1 MLGITR
7 EFFFNG
13 IRIGSFDS
21 LVGGVHTLS
30 GRGDQPAGGD
40 EKLIA
45 GLTAG
50 ALGGMLINPIDVAK
64 TRAQAKGGLTGHQHM
79 NAGGYFSSLKGLFD
93 EGLRGMFR
101 GVGTNTMR
109 GFLGP
114 GSQIVAYTLFKEKAG
129 SWGYDVAHFSTHV
142 CCSLASAGVSVA
154 CVNPADVLR
163 TRLFNQPFDTN
174 GKGLWYK
181 NGFHAGVK
189 VVTVEGPLA
198 LYKGAG
204 ANLLRLG
211 PHMVLVFVFLEQF
224 KKIAGATQ

>member
-21 LVGGVHTLS
+21 LVNGIHTVSGQEGPPNGG
-30 GRGDQPAGGD
+30 
-40 EKLIA
+40 EKLVA

-50 ALGGMLINPIDVAK
+50 ALGGMCINPIDVAK
-64 TRAQAKGGLTGHQHM
+64 TRAQAKGGLTGHQHS
-79 NAGGYFSSLKGLFD
+79 NAGGFISSLKGLKD

-129 SWGYDVAHFSTHV
+129 GMNFDVTAVSTHV
-142 CCSLASAGVSVA
+142 TCSLASAAVSVM
-154 CVNPADVLR
+154 CVNPADVIR
-163 TRLFNQPFDTN
+163 TRLFNQPFDAE
-174 GKGLWYK
+174 GKGLWYR
-181 NGFHAGVK
+181 NGLHAGMKIVS
-189 VVTVEGPLA
+189 VEGPTA

-204 ANLLRLG
+204 ANLTRLG

-224 KKIAGATQ
+224 KKLAAN

>member
-30 GRGDQPAGGD
+30 GREGETSKD
-40 EKLIA
+40 EKLVG
-45 GLTAG
+45 GLIAG
-50 ALGGMLINPIDVAK
+50 ALGGMCINPIDVAK
-64 TRAQAKGGLTGHQHM
+64 TRAQAKGGLTGHQHS
-79 NAGGYFSSLKGLFD
+79 NAGGFLSSLKGLKD

-129 SWGYDVAHFSTHV
+129 AIGYDESHITTHV
-142 CCSLASAGVSVA
+142 ACSLASAAVSVM

-163 TRLFNQPFDTN
+163 TRIFNQPFDSN
-174 GKGLWYK
+174 GKGLWYR
-181 NGFHAGVK
+181 NGFHAGLK
-189 VVTVEGPLA
+189 VVTVEGPFA
-198 LYKGAG
+198 LYKGAS
-204 ANLLRLG
+204 ANLMRLG

-224 KKIAGATQ
+224 KMMAAH